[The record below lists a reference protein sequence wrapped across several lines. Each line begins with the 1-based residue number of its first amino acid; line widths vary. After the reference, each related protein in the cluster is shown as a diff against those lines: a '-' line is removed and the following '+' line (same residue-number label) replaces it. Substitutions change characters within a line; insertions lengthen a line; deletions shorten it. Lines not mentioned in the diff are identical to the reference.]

1 MNTKRKSATM
11 KGANE
16 MTMKQFRQ
24 SYQMAES
31 LKDTETSTDEINHA
45 LQATAGCA
53 YEKRHCTMKQYA
65 IHLNYQTMQMN
76 GIRSTD
82 ATNDEILIK
91 NNIIIIDR

>member
-1 MNTKRKSATM
+1 
-11 KGANE
+11 

-24 SYQMAES
+24 AYQMAED
-31 LKDTETSTDEINHA
+31 LKDTETSTDELNQA

-65 IHLNYQTMQMN
+65 IHLNYQTMQFN

-82 ATNDEILIK
+82 AINNEIHIM